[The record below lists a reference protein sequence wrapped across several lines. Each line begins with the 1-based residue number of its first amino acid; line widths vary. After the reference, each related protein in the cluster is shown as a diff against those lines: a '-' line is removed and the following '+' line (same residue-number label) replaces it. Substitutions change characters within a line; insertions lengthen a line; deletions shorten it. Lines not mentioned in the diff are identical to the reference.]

1 METIIKSSQVSEA
14 DLALINGLTLSP
26 VTAEEVF
33 AFALRLCDNEIDR
46 DSERFDRPALD
57 KLAELFVGKPGIF
70 DHRWTAQGQTARL
83 YKTEVVE
90 VTGQATAAGD
100 TLCYLKG
107 WAYMPRTEANESL
120 IREIETGI
128 KREVSVGVSMGQCL
142 CSICGGQRGRCGH
155 RAGMDYDGKTCHFIL
170 SDPQDAYEWSF
181 VAVPA
186 QRDAGVIKGMGFTG
200 QSEAALDRW
209 ADLVAARL
217 AAKSTPQRAD
227 DQVIALA
234 WARMEMEKI
243 RFGGDNHG

>member
-26 VTAEEVF
+26 VTEEEVF
-33 AFALRLCDNEIDR
+33 TFALRLCDNEVDR

-90 VTGQATAAGD
+90 VPGQATAAGD
-100 TLCYLKG
+100 ALCYLKG
-107 WAYMPRTEANESL
+107 WAYMPRTEANEPL

-128 KREVSVGVSMGQCL
+128 KREVSVGVSVGQCL

-200 QSEAALDRW
+200 LSEAALDRW

-234 WARMEMEKI
+234 RARMEMEKI